1 MTENNLKKKV
11 LEDLIDLPEKI
22 RKAEQILAELKE
34 ELQSLEEN
42 KIRYE
47 VNTYKEVFLEED
59 EIGKKKYSNEKLR
72 GLEIQNRMGETKAV
86 MEIAENQREL
96 ITEQIKTERNLKF
109 LYNTFSATKKIVD
122 LIGTGVKE

>member
-47 VNTYKEVFLEED
+47 VNTYKEVF
-59 EIGKKKYSNEKLR
+59 
-72 GLEIQNRMGETKAV
+72 
-86 MEIAENQREL
+86 
-96 ITEQIKTERNLKF
+96 
-109 LYNTFSATKKIVD
+109 
-122 LIGTGVKE
+122 

>member
-72 GLEIQNRMGETKAV
+72 GLEIQNRMD
-86 MEIAENQREL
+86 
-96 ITEQIKTERNLKF
+96 F
-109 LYNTFSATKKIVD
+109 
-122 LIGTGVKE
+122 

>member
-1 MTENNLKKKV
+1 
-11 LEDLIDLPEKI
+11 
-22 RKAEQILAELKE
+22 
-34 ELQSLEEN
+34 
-42 KIRYE
+42 
-47 VNTYKEVFLEED
+47 
-59 EIGKKKYSNEKLR
+59 
-72 GLEIQNRMGETKAV
+72 MGETKAV